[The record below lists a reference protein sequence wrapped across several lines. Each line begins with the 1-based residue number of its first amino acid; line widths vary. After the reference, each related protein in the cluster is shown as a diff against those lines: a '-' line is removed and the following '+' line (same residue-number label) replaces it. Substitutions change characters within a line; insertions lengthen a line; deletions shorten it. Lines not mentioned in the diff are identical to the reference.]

1 LHTPT
6 NGRLTDIAIRHWIKG
21 KGKYAGQKTLWDGG
35 SLYLERTKADTLKW
49 RISYHHGDKEKVY
62 TIGGYPSVSLG
73 DARAERDKVKAWL
86 REGKD
91 PVQQRELERDRQLAK
106 SLTTFRG
113 AFGEWIEFER
123 KRKKWSDI
131 HYQKSKRA
139 IERDVLPR
147 LGHLPV
153 AEIEEVTVTNMVKAI
168 LARDVI
174 DTAKKVLHHVEGIFT
189 YARAHGVG
197 EDNPAT
203 PAWSVIP
210 KNGMV
215 RGRPALLEFEQLGDV
230 LRRAEAANLTRPVYM
245 AHRLLAFAPGAR
257 IENVVEAQ
265 SREFDLDREVP
276 TWIVPRP
283 QMKARDRHH
292 PHKVILCPI
301 IAEELR
307 AWRRTTGGR
316 GYLFRSPAGGAYISR
331 EAIEKAYRVTLGLRG
346 KHVPHGWRAA
356 FRTLAAENENPKF
369 DEVALELAL
378 DHIQDNEVVRAYDRG
393 ERLAQRIKLAYW
405 WGEQLERAHRGGDVL
420 PLKKKAA

>member
-21 KGKYAGQKTLWDGG
+21 KGKYAEQKTLWDGG
-35 SLYLERTKADTLKW
+35 GSHLERTEAHTLKW
-49 RISYHHGDKEKVY
+49 RIKYHHGGKEKLY
-62 TIGGYPSVSLG
+62 TVGAYPSVSLA

-91 PVQQRELERDRQLAK
+91 PVQQRELERDRQLSQ

-113 AFGEWIEFER
+113 SFEEWIKFER

-131 HYQKSKRA
+131 HYEKSKRA
-139 IERDVLPR
+139 IERDVLPH
-147 LGHLPV
+147 LGHLPT

-174 DTAKKVLHHVEGIFT
+174 DTAEKVLQHVEGIFT

-197 EDNPAT
+197 KGTPAT

-210 KNGMV
+210 KKGTV
-215 RGRPALLEFEQLGDV
+215 KGRPALLKFEQLGDV
-230 LRRAEAANLTRPVYM
+230 LRGAEAANLTRPVYM

-265 SREFDLDREVP
+265 WREVDLESDVP
-276 TWIVPRP
+276 TWIIPRP

-307 AWRRTTGGR
+307 AWRRTTGGK
-316 GYLFRSPAGGAYISR
+316 GYLFRSPAGGAHISR
-331 EAIEKAYRVTLGLRG
+331 EAIEKAYRVTLGLAGR
-346 KHVPHGWRAA
+346 HVPHGWRAA
-356 FRTLAAENENPKF
+356 FSTLARDNENPKF
-369 DEVALELAL
+369 ERDTVELAL
-378 DHIQDNEVVRAYDRG
+378 DHVHDNEVVRAYDRG
-393 ERLAQRIKLAYW
+393 ERLEQRIKLACW
-405 WGEQLERAHRGGDVL
+405 WGEQLERAHRGGDVV